1 MDLPDLDPQN
11 WPRTCRLGHSILLL
25 SQCWLGTVV
34 PSNLGTYST
43 IKVLIIENQ
52 NSTVVVGPMLFYW
65 TQKSFGPSISNPLRR
80 TSHN

>member
-25 SQCWLGTVV
+25 PQCWLGTVV

-43 IKVLIIENQ
+43 IKVLIIENL
-52 NSTVVVGPMLFYW
+52 NSSCRTYAFLLDSKKFW
-65 TQKSFGPSISNPLRR
+65 TFNIEPSEAHFP
-80 TSHN
+80 